1 VTVWLALYKPGSAVQ
16 YEGER
21 HTVNHVHI
29 SRNGLYVRLKDKEG
43 IVPAEK
49 VDVPL
54 TRVALPPGAYLP
66 PPSLQPPLLPPGP
79 ARTK

>member
-1 VTVWLALYKPGSAVQ
+1 VQ
-16 YEGER
+16 YEGEH

-29 SRNGLYVRLKDKEG
+29 SRNGLFVRLKNKDG

-54 TRVALPPGAYLP
+54 TRIALPMGAYKAPKTL
-66 PPSLQPPLLPPGP
+66 LPPLLPPGP

>member
-1 VTVWLALYKPGSAVQ
+1 MLWLALYKAGAAVQ
-16 YEGER
+16 YEGEH

-29 SRNGLYVRLKDKEG
+29 SRNGLFVRLKDKDG
-43 IVPAEK
+43 IVPAHK

-54 TRVALPPGAYLP
+54 TCIALPPDAYQHP
-66 PPSLQPPLLPPGP
+66 APRSLGFVPPGP